1 MDWVLNIGLVLPLML
16 LLLMPVISF
25 ALFATLVGCVSQRA
39 DMARH

>member
-25 ALFATLVGCVSQRA
+25 ALFATLVRYVSQRA